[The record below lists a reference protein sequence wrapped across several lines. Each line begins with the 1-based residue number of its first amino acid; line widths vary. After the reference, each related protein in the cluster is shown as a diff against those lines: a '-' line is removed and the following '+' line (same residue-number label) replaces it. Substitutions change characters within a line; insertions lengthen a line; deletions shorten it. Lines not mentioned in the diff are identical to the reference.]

1 MSIFDDCSK
10 YNNHNLDFFNNE
22 ILKYCVLILLSLGI
36 IINIIYIIKYYKN
49 KNHVENSS
57 TIEKILIYLSYIE
70 LFISIIWILN
80 FIFIKYEKFKD
91 VSKIQS
97 EYCKLCNNLSIFT
110 IFFYFLYWLL
120 IIFLLSYIKGIL
132 LNPFKNVLNS
142 DKILKIYF
150 LFFIF
155 LSLLITVIYVFAFK
169 IHNLSPIYICFIG
182 VKNIKTHNLIIML
195 LFPAIFTI
203 IGYFKLIQ
211 LFLIDFKS
219 IKNNSLDESSKN
231 IFKKMLYYIL
241 FIFICFK
248 FFFLLL
254 IIDKIFDGIIIDFLS
269 AIIMCF
275 FIFLNFFTPI
285 SKFLIKQNFYA
296 KISNFTFTQIES
308 DLLKVSF
315 INNKNKSKNTV
326 VISHENLENDLYE
339 NKINQLESNSISNF
353 VSLIFLTVSHSL
365 FYCDDKYKKI
375 KYKNIEDKI
384 FSKNENIN
392 LNKTNTSNLN
402 QSDMIKYIENE
413 SDSNVDLSNIPD
425 ITNINLRES
434 QIKFINEINISYVLY
449 SPLVFYFLRKI
460 DNLSFENLI
469 FSLLPEN
476 NTNSI
481 KKTQGRSGNFFIL
494 TDDKQYILKTINNLE
509 MEFIT
514 TKFLKNYY
522 HYLNDNNQE
531 NNNSIL
537 SRIYGLYKINFTGSI
552 SMNLILMKNIYCNF
566 HINNILK
573 KYDLK
578 GSSKNRE
585 TLIVNENDYKD
596 KVLKDINFV
605 GLEKFL
611 YIDKN
616 NIQELKNIVK
626 RDSEFL
632 ESLNVMDYSLLVIK
646 IKINK
651 KESDFLINNNLIN
664 NKLNNDVIND
674 NNINNKD
681 NENNQNYNKNDNIKI
696 NKNVNNNIDINDENS
711 TKNNNNLDNNVNN
724 IEKDKNILDE
734 IQMNISK
741 VNINCIKK
749 YLFKSIYNDIIYII
763 GIIDFFQVYDMKKKI
778 ETKLKRVNSDKF
790 SISCINSKDYKIRFI
805 NNFENITNYDLL
817 NENFENIDENE

>member
-10 YNNHNLDFFNNE
+10 YNNHYLDFFNND
-22 ILKYCVLILLSLGI
+22 ILKYCVLFLLSLGI
-36 IINIIYIIKYYKN
+36 IINIIYILNYYKN
-49 KNHVENSS
+49 KVENSS
-57 TIEKILIYLSYIE
+57 SIEKILIYLSYIE

-80 FIFIKYEKFKD
+80 FIFIKYEKFENKL
-91 VSKIQS
+91 KIQS
-97 EYCKLCNNLSIFT
+97 EYCKLCNNLSIFS

-120 IIFLLSYIKGIL
+120 IIFLLNHIKGIL

-150 LFFIF
+150 LLLIF
-155 LSLLITVIYVFAFK
+155 LSLLITIIYVFAFK
-169 IHNLSPIYICFIG
+169 IHNLSPIYICFIN
-182 VKNIKTHNLIIML
+182 VKNQNIYNLIIIL
-195 LFPAIFTI
+195 LFPAIIMI
-203 IGYFKLIQ
+203 IGFFYLLQ

-231 IFKKMLYYIL
+231 IFKIILYYIL
-241 FIFICFK
+241 FIFICFEL
-248 FFFLLL
+248 FFLLL

-269 AIIMCF
+269 AITMCL
-275 FIFLNFFTPI
+275 FIILNFFTPI
-285 SKFLIKQNFYA
+285 SKFLIKQNFYS
-296 KISNFTFTQIES
+296 KISNFTFTQIDD
-308 DLLKVSF
+308 DLLKISF
-315 INNKNKSKNTV
+315 INNKDTIKNTV
-326 VISHENLENDLYE
+326 VISHENLETDLYE
-339 NKINQLESNSISNF
+339 NKINQLETNSISNF
-353 VSLIFLTVSHSL
+353 VSLVFLTVSHSL

-384 FSKNENIN
+384 FSKNENIY

-413 SDSNVDLSNIPD
+413 SDSNIDISNIPG
-425 ITNINLRES
+425 ISNANLSENK
-434 QIKFINEINISYVLY
+434 IKYINEINISYVLY

-460 DNLSFENLI
+460 DNLSFENII
-469 FSLLPEN
+469 FSILPEN

-522 HYLNDNNQE
+522 YYLNDNNQQ

-537 SRIYGLYKINFTGSI
+537 SRIYGLYKINFIGGV

-566 HINNILK
+566 HINNILN

-585 TLIVNENDYKD
+585 TLIVNKNDYKD

-605 GLEKFL
+605 DIEKFL
-611 YIDKN
+611 YIDKEH
-616 NIQELKNIVK
+616 IQELKNIVK

-646 IKINK
+646 IKVNK
-651 KESDFLINNNLIN
+651 KEYDFLVNNNLIN
-664 NKLNNDVIND
+664 NNLNNELIND
-674 NNINNKD
+674 NSISNKD
-681 NENNQNYNKNDNIKI
+681 NDNNQNYNSTNNINI
-696 NKNVNNNIDINDENS
+696 NKNVNYNNDINVEKN
-711 TKNNNNLDNNVNN
+711 TKNNKDNNDINN
-724 IEKDKNILDE
+724 IEKDKNVLDE

-741 VNINCIKK
+741 LNINCIKK
-749 YLFKSIYNDIIYII
+749 YLFKSIFNDIIYII

-778 ETKLKRVNSDKF
+778 EAKLKRVNSNKF

-817 NENFENIDENE
+817 NENFENIEENE

>member
-10 YNNHNLDFFNNE
+10 YNNHYLDFFNND
-22 ILKYCVLILLSLGI
+22 ILKYCVLFLLSLGI
-36 IINIIYIIKYYKN
+36 IINIIYILNYYKN
-49 KNHVENSS
+49 KVENSS
-57 TIEKILIYLSYIE
+57 SIEKILIYLSYIE

-80 FIFIKYEKFKD
+80 FIFIKYEKFE
-91 VSKIQS
+91 SKIQS
-97 EYCKLCNNLSIFT
+97 EYCKLCNNLSIFS

-120 IIFLLSYIKGIL
+120 IIFLLNHIKGIL

-150 LFFIF
+150 LLLIF
-155 LSLLITVIYVFAFK
+155 LSLLITIIYVFAFK
-169 IHNLSPIYICFIG
+169 IHNLSPIYICFIN
-182 VKNIKTHNLIIML
+182 VKNQNIYNLIIIL
-195 LFPAIFTI
+195 LFPAIIMI
-203 IGYFKLIQ
+203 IGFFYLLQ

-231 IFKKMLYYIL
+231 IFKIILYYIL
-241 FIFICFK
+241 FIFICFEL
-248 FFFLLL
+248 FFLLL

-269 AIIMCF
+269 AITMCL
-275 FIFLNFFTPI
+275 FIILNFFTPI
-285 SKFLIKQNFYA
+285 SKFLIKQNFYS
-296 KISNFTFTQIES
+296 KISNFTFTQIDD
-308 DLLKVSF
+308 DLLKISF
-315 INNKNKSKNTV
+315 INNKDTIKNTV
-326 VISHENLENDLYE
+326 VISHENLETDLYE
-339 NKINQLESNSISNF
+339 NKINQLETNSISNF
-353 VSLIFLTVSHSL
+353 VSLVFLTVSHSL

-384 FSKNENIN
+384 FSKNENIY

-413 SDSNVDLSNIPD
+413 SDSNIDISNIPD
-425 ITNINLRES
+425 ISNSNLSENK
-434 QIKFINEINISYVLY
+434 IKYINEINISYVLY

-460 DNLSFENLI
+460 DNLSFENII
-469 FSLLPEN
+469 FSILPEN

-509 MEFIT
+509 MEFILS
-514 TKFLKNYY
+514 KFLKNYY
-522 HYLNDNNQE
+522 HYLNDDNQKNND
-531 NNNSIL
+531 SIL
-537 SRIYGLYKINFTGSI
+537 SRIYGLYKIYFTGGDT
-552 SMNLILMKNIYCNF
+552 MNLILMKNIYCNF
-566 HINNILK
+566 HIDNILN

-585 TLIVNENDYKD
+585 TLIVNKDDYKD

-605 GLEKFL
+605 GIEKFL
-611 YIDKN
+611 YIDKDH
-616 NIQELKNIVK
+616 IQELRNIVK

-646 IKINK
+646 IKVNK
-651 KESDFLINNNLIN
+651 KEYDFLVNNNLIN
-664 NKLNNDVIND
+664 NNLNNELIND
-674 NNINNKD
+674 NSISNKD
-681 NENNQNYNKNDNIKI
+681 NDNNQNYNSTNNINI
-696 NKNVNNNIDINDENS
+696 NKNVNYNNDINVEKN
-711 TKNNNNLDNNVNN
+711 TKNNKDNNDINN
-724 IEKDKNILDE
+724 IEKDKNVLDE

-741 VNINCIKK
+741 LNINCIKK
-749 YLFKSIYNDIIYII
+749 YLFKSIFNDIIYII

-778 ETKLKRVNSDKF
+778 EAKLKRVNSNKF

-817 NENFENIDENE
+817 NENFENIEENE

>member
-10 YNNHNLDFFNNE
+10 YNNHYLDFFNND
-22 ILKYCVLILLSLGI
+22 ILKYCVLFLLSLGI
-36 IINIIYIIKYYKN
+36 IINIIYILNYYKN
-49 KNHVENSS
+49 KVENSS
-57 TIEKILIYLSYIE
+57 SIEKILIYLSYIE

-80 FIFIKYEKFKD
+80 FIFIKYEKFENKL
-91 VSKIQS
+91 KIQS
-97 EYCKLCNNLSIFT
+97 EYCKLCNNLSIFS

-120 IIFLLSYIKGIL
+120 IIFLLNHIKGIL

-150 LFFIF
+150 LLLIF
-155 LSLLITVIYVFAFK
+155 LSLLITIIYVFAFK
-169 IHNLSPIYICFIG
+169 IHNLSPIYICFIN
-182 VKNIKTHNLIIML
+182 VKNQNIYNLIIIL
-195 LFPAIFTI
+195 LFPAIIMI
-203 IGYFKLIQ
+203 IGFFYLLQ

-231 IFKKMLYYIL
+231 IFKIILYYIL
-241 FIFICFK
+241 FIFICFEL
-248 FFFLLL
+248 FFLLL

-269 AIIMCF
+269 AITMCL
-275 FIFLNFFTPI
+275 FIILNFFTPI
-285 SKFLIKQNFYA
+285 SKFLIKQNFYS
-296 KISNFTFTQIES
+296 KISNFTFTQIDD
-308 DLLKVSF
+308 DLLKISF
-315 INNKNKSKNTV
+315 INNKDTIKNTV
-326 VISHENLENDLYE
+326 VISHENLETDLYE
-339 NKINQLESNSISNF
+339 NKINQLETNSISNF
-353 VSLIFLTVSHSL
+353 VSLVFLTVSHSL

-384 FSKNENIN
+384 FSKNENIY

-413 SDSNVDLSNIPD
+413 SDSNIDISNIPG
-425 ITNINLRES
+425 ISNANLSENK
-434 QIKFINEINISYVLY
+434 IKYINEINISYVLY

-460 DNLSFENLI
+460 DNLSFENII
-469 FSLLPEN
+469 FSILPEN

-509 MEFIT
+509 MEFILS
-514 TKFLKNYY
+514 KFLKNYY
-522 HYLNDNNQE
+522 HYLNDDNQKNND
-531 NNNSIL
+531 SIL
-537 SRIYGLYKINFTGSI
+537 SRIYGLYKIYFTGGDT
-552 SMNLILMKNIYCNF
+552 MNLILMKNIYCNF
-566 HINNILK
+566 HIDNILN

-585 TLIVNENDYKD
+585 TLIVNKDDYKD

-605 GLEKFL
+605 GIEKFL
-611 YIDKN
+611 YIDKDH
-616 NIQELKNIVK
+616 IQELRNIVK

-646 IKINK
+646 IKVNK
-651 KESDFLINNNLIN
+651 KEYDFLVNNNLIN
-664 NKLNNDVIND
+664 NNLNNELIND
-674 NNINNKD
+674 NSISNKD
-681 NENNQNYNKNDNIKI
+681 NDNNQNYNSTNNINI
-696 NKNVNNNIDINDENS
+696 NKNVNYNNDINVEKN
-711 TKNNNNLDNNVNN
+711 TKNNKDNNDINN
-724 IEKDKNILDE
+724 IEKDKNVLDE

-741 VNINCIKK
+741 LNINCIKK
-749 YLFKSIYNDIIYII
+749 YLFKSIFNDIIYII

-778 ETKLKRVNSDKF
+778 EAKLKRVNSNKF

-817 NENFENIDENE
+817 NENFENIEENE